1 MFRRPAPARGRI
13 GDVARD
19 LCRHMRPPEPQV
31 IEQLDQARTGA
42 EVGFGSVHLGVPG
55 LSVAIV
61 DSTGR
66 LADRRAAIR
75 KGDPVPRIGLLARTV
90 LVCAMFLHAGAAA
103 AQAPSETA
111 PIDDFAREFKVLR
124 DSLADLPKKI
134 EDGNRL
140 VEANADP
147 ATAQKQLDALRA
159 IVAQV
164 LGLVADNGTVAKL
177 GQTAVAAARRKL
189 YDHRQ
194 GNRFTQEQKDYL
206 VQEWQRLTKETESA
220 VADLD
225 AARKEV
231 AELLRIIQTNE
242 DFLKELQ
249 ELHQAHRTIE
259 VVRNLTAS
267 LRDISHRLRDLVH
280 NKMKVPSM

>member
-1 MFRRPAPARGRI
+1 MSRI
-13 GDVARD
+13 
-19 LCRHMRPPEPQV
+19 
-31 IEQLDQARTGA
+31 
-42 EVGFGSVHLGVPG
+42 
-55 LSVAIV
+55 
-61 DSTGR
+61 GR
-66 LADRRAAIR
+66 LA
-75 KGDPVPRIGLLARTV
+75 RIV
-90 LVCAMFLHAGAAA
+90 LVCAACLHAGTAHGTPDTAA
-103 AQAPSETA
+103 
-111 PIDDFAREFKVLR
+111 IDDFAREYKVLR
-124 DSLADLPKKI
+124 DGLADLPKKI
-134 EDGNRL
+134 EDANRL
-140 VEANADP
+140 VETNADP

-177 GQTAVAAARRKL
+177 GQTAVNAARRKL
-189 YDHRQ
+189 NEHRQ
-194 GNRFTQEQKDYL
+194 GTQFTQEQKDYL
-206 VQEWQRLTKETESA
+206 VREWQRVTRETEAA

-231 AELLRIIQTNE
+231 AELLRLIQTNE

-249 ELHQAHRTIE
+249 ALHQAHQTIE